1 MLAEKILK
9 ALNEQIKHE
18 ATNQR
23 LYLQMAGWCDGGSY
37 PGVAKWF
44 YSAAGDEHDHMMKV
58 INYVA
63 ERNCKFEMLALDKPP
78 CDFAGVLEL
87 FTQTMGREIMTTK
100 ALSDLYRLA
109 MTEGDYLTS
118 EFLLPMLK
126 EQVEEENKVQ
136 DVLDFIKLAGNA
148 PPGLA
153 LIDSKLAG

>member
-18 ATNQR
+18 ATNHR

-44 YSAAGDEHDHMMKV
+44 YASADDEHKHMMMLV
-58 INYVA
+58 NYVA

-78 CDFAGVLEL
+78 CEFSGVLDL
-87 FTQTMGREIMTTK
+87 FTQTMETEVKTTK

-136 DVLDFIKLAGNA
+136 DVLDFIKLAGTA
-148 PPGLA
+148 PPGFA